1 MPITDLHALDHL
13 AWELDNPSTRTSMHL
28 ITKWAP
34 VDVTLAS
41 SNTAQNL
48 FTADLT
54 EPIVNL
60 VTNPSMETGTTPP
73 TGYVATGATVTK
85 SSTVT
90 RSATNSMSIDPA
102 NSATGE
108 GAYWLTETISGL
120 SNDPNSKMTLNAN
133 VYLQDNANGNAKV
146 RIEIRSADGT
156 TTHAVGN
163 EITLT
168 NAWQRSHAFFPI
180 PGNGAAYTIY
190 IVTSDAAS
198 NAVFYADDLMVSLQ
212 RDSAAK
218 PYCDG
223 AQGLYYEWIGTA
235 NASRSVR
242 RRGLVAIRGYNLY
255 VSHGT
260 YLAYDQTASSTLGR
274 LVRAGT
280 DISQD
285 RLHFNS
291 ISMINSVSGETP
303 RIYGEILG
311 VHNLKSDR

>member
-34 VDVTLAS
+34 VDVTLGSAG
-41 SNTAQNL
+41 TAQSL

-60 VTNPSMETGTTPP
+60 VTNPAMETGTTPP
-73 TGYVATGATVTK
+73 TGYTAVGAAVVKNATVAR
-85 SSTVT
+85 SS
-90 RSATNSMSIDPA
+90 SNSMRIDPA

-108 GAYWLTETISGL
+108 GAYWETETISGL
-120 SNDPNSKMTLNAN
+120 SNDPNGKMTLNAN
-133 VYLQDNANGNAKV
+133 VYLQDNANGSAKV

-180 PGNGAAYTIY
+180 PGNGAAYRIY

-198 NAVFYADDLMVSLQ
+198 DAIFYADDLMVSLQ
-212 RDSAAK
+212 RDSSART
-218 PYCDG
+218 YCDG
-223 AQGLYYEWIGTA
+223 EQGLHYEWLGTA
-235 NASRSVR
+235 HASRSIR

-255 VSHGT
+255 VTHNA
-260 YLAYDQTASSTLGR
+260 YLAYDRVATATVGR
-274 LVRAGT
+274 LVKAASY
-280 DISQD
+280 ISQD

-291 ISMINSVSGETP
+291 ISFLNGESGETP

>member
-13 AWELDNPSTRTSMHL
+13 AWELDNPSTRTSLHL

-34 VDVTLAS
+34 VDVTLGSAG
-41 SNTAQNL
+41 TAQNL

-60 VTNPSMETGTTPP
+60 VTNPAMESGSTPP
-73 TGYVATGATVTK
+73 TGYTAVGATVVKT
-85 SSTVT
+85 STVA
-90 RSATNSMSIDPA
+90 RSSSNSMRIDPA

-108 GAYWLTETISGL
+108 GAYWETETISGL
-120 SNDPNSKMTLNAN
+120 SNDPNSQMTLNAN
-133 VYLQDNANGNAKV
+133 VYLQDNANGSAKV

-168 NAWQRSHAFFPI
+168 NSWQRSHAFFPL
-180 PGNGAAYTIY
+180 PGNGAAYRIY

-198 NAVFYADDLMVSLQ
+198 DAIFYADDLMVSLQ
-212 RDSAAK
+212 RDNVARD
-218 PYCDG
+218 YCDG
-223 AQGLYYEWIGTA
+223 EQGLNYEWVGA
-235 NASRSVR
+235 AHASRSIR

-255 VSHGT
+255 VTHNA
-260 YLAYDQTASSTLGR
+260 YLAYDRVATASVGR
-274 LVRAGT
+274 LVKAASY
-280 DISQD
+280 ISQD
-285 RLHFNS
+285 KLHFNS
-291 ISMINSVSGETP
+291 ISFLNGESGETP